1 MSFAT
6 PLNPQVIETYPR
18 NYQTNVSTKDSIRI
32 YFNIDLDVKSIQ
44 NSVIVQD
51 ENGTKIE
58 GTINYP
64 SKKEDRIK
72 MALKDKP
79 VIIFTPKNPFSSL
92 QIVKVTVIGDDLSNE
107 RKLGIRS
114 ATKDYMMGDYHFT
127 FTVANFA
134 ALSKPLLTLPQDET
148 IVPNLAN
155 NLVEFN
161 WSPVN
166 SANYYQIQISD
177 SRTFNNVLWPDDWS
191 SYKAFLTV
199 GQTIKPSYPFTQDKA
214 YYWRVRGVK
223 EVKTPQYSPQVPM
236 QVTVP
241 AGDYST
247 INYEI
252 QLNKK
257 DIVGED
263 IYIKDNDGVLRKTFD
278 YVIDEVN
285 GIIYYR
291 KNITPV
297 IHDINGNVVPYVI
310 HISFRYLKG
319 YELLSVEG
327 PWSEIFSFY
336 KNISNQGVVA
346 EEDTLPPDPPFSFS
360 PESGMPSENEGP
372 NLITNTSNIDF
383 LPKENQSN
391 VSLRLNKIMIEVPG
405 QHSASDI
412 NQALSISM
420 LGIEEDY
427 NEANMEQLII
437 ASVDVQYN
445 ANTNISRIIYNLTP
459 ITSSTS

>member
-1 MSFAT
+1 MSFTT
-6 PLNPQVIETYPR
+6 PLNPQVIETYPK
-18 NYQTNVSTKDSIRI
+18 NYQTNVSTTDNIRI

-44 NSVIVQD
+44 NNIIVQD

-64 SKKEDRIK
+64 SKKEERIK
-72 MALKDKP
+72 VALKDKP

-92 QIVKVTVIGDDLSNE
+92 QIVKVTVIGDDLSGE

-114 ATKDYMMGDYHFT
+114 ATKEYMVGDYHFT
-127 FTVANFA
+127 FTVANFS

-148 IVPNLAN
+148 IVPNVAN

-161 WSPVN
+161 WSPVS

-177 SRTFNNVLWPDDWS
+177 SRTFNNILWPDSWN
-191 SYKAFLTV
+191 SYKVVLTP
-199 GQTIKPSYPFTQDKA
+199 GQTIKPSYSFAQDKA

-223 EVKTPQYSPQVPM
+223 EIKTPRYSAQVPM

-247 INYEI
+247 TNYQIN
-252 QLNKK
+252 LNKK

-263 IYIKDNDGVLRKTFD
+263 IYIKDNSGTLRKTFD
-278 YVIDEVN
+278 YVLDEVN

-297 IHDINGNVVPYVI
+297 VHDINGNVVPYII
-310 HISFRYLKG
+310 HISFRYLTG
-319 YELLSVEG
+319 YEVLNVEG

-336 KNISNQGVVA
+336 KNIPKQGVVA
-346 EEDTLPPDPPFSFS
+346 EEDTLPPDPPFTFTPEGGSPSNEENNSSVPSVQSF
-360 PESGMPSENEGP
+360 
-372 NLITNTSNIDF
+372 DF
-383 LPKENQSN
+383 LPRENQSN
-391 VSLRLNKIMIEVPG
+391 VSTRLNKIMIEVLG
-405 QHSASDI
+405 QYTAAQI
-412 NQALSISM
+412 NQALIISM
-420 LGIEEDY
+420 LGIDEDY
-427 NEANMEQLII
+427 NEANLEAVTIE
-437 ASVDVQYN
+437 SVDIQYN
-445 ANTNISRIIYNLTP
+445 SATNRTTIAYNLTD
-459 ITSSTS
+459 ISSSTS